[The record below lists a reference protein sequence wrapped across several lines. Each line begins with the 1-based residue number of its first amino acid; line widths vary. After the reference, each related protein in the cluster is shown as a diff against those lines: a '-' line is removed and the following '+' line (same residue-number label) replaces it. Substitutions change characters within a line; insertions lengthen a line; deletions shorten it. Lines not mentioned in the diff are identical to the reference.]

1 MKWFVFFLLISLST
15 SEYINLE
22 DFYALKLKSIWES
35 PRLQPLRK
43 HIESKNKASSRSRH
57 LSKQHSRILNG
68 TQAMLGDFPFHVLLE
83 TDLHYYCGGSLI
95 KADWVLTAAHCIHDL
110 HRAVIYSGVD
120 LADTVIWKS
129 VSEYIVEHKGN
140 SKTNFI
146 HDIGLVKLFDVPPE
160 TSEFDVVQ
168 IFGRF
173 LKLM

>member
-1 MKWFVFFLLISLST
+1 MKCLVFFLFITLST
-15 SEYINLE
+15 SEFMDLE
-22 DFYALKLKSIWES
+22 DFFALNLKSVWES

-43 HIESKNKASSRSRH
+43 HVESKSKASSRH

-95 KADWVLTAAHCIHDL
+95 KTDWVLTAAHCVHGL

-140 SKTNFI
+140 TKTDFI

-160 TSEFDVVQ
+160 TSELDVIQ

-173 LKLM
+173 L